1 MLISVDRVMG
11 NIEGLLRR
19 KAIVMN
25 FMEDLVDKLNS
36 IEDKLIRYSK
46 DFDNISKEFELHLKT
61 VEILKLKEEGIISDG
76 EAEEKVKTVQS
87 ELESYLL
94 RNEESSEV

>member
-1 MLISVDRVMG
+1 MLVSIDRVMG

-36 IEDKLIRYSK
+36 IEDKLIRYRK
-46 DFDNISKEFELHLKT
+46 DFDNISKEIELQLKT
-61 VEILKLKEEGIISDG
+61 V
-76 EAEEKVKTVQS
+76 
-87 ELESYLL
+87 
-94 RNEESSEV
+94 